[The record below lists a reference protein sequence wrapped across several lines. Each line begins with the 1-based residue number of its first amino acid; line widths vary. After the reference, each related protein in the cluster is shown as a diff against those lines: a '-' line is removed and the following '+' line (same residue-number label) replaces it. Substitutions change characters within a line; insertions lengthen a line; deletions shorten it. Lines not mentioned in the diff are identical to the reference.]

1 MNAYEIEQIEKHMN
15 ARMSLPLSYVAW
27 SEIERRARAERARMV
42 SKAIATFFAA
52 VSAKLSRFA
61 VQVRRTA
68 AECTDARLN
77 HG

>member
-1 MNAYEIEQIEKHMN
+1 MNAYEIEQIEKRMN

-27 SEIERRARAERARMV
+27 SEIEHRARAERARMV

-52 VSAKLSRFA
+52 LAAKLSRFSG
-61 VQVRRTA
+61 QVRRTA
-68 AECTDARLN
+68 AECTDARLH